1 MVEMDLLAE
10 SMSPGHKLYD
20 RVRRAF
26 TTVLKEPLEFLFA
39 LDVAEPRTR
48 RGEHER
54 IWEG

>member
-1 MVEMDLLAE
+1 VVEMDLLAE